1 MAAKATAF
9 AKALETTSSTKKKST
24 ARKKGMPILDNAPKD
39 VKESVD
45 AYVESKRLMKE
56 AKADMDFNADIIIDY
71 AEDERDK
78 DGFNGNFSKS
88 YAIHG
93 NGEEVKFVTSNRYS
107 LNADDEEVLAT
118 LLADKFDE
126 LIESDFSV
134 ELKPEVLENE
144 ELQAELM
151 ELIGDKFAMFFTTRK
166 TLRVADDFDRKIYL
180 LSEKKVKNIRA
191 FVKQYKP
198 SLR

>member
-1 MAAKATAF
+1 M
-9 AKALETTSSTKKKST
+9 
-24 ARKKGMPILDNAPKD
+24 
-39 VKESVD
+39 
-45 AYVESKRLMKE
+45 
-56 AKADMDFNADIIIDY
+56 ID
-71 AEDERDK
+71 
-78 DGFNGNFSKS
+78 
-88 YAIHG
+88 
-93 NGEEVKFVTSNRYS
+93 
-107 LNADDEEVLAT
+107 
-118 LLADKFDE
+118 
-126 LIESDFSV
+126 SDFSV

-151 ELIGDKFAMFFTTRK
+151 KLIGDKFAMFFTTRK